1 MRNST
6 RKSSVLALLATSATI
21 LLSTGANAFEFT
33 FSGQVNRLIMNVDNG
48 DKKGTVNADNSV
60 SGTRLRIKGNGD
72 IGNGISA
79 GIYYEYQLQSNPT
92 DQIDVDSLNSDGVGG
107 NLGGGDNFSNRNAN
121 VWFKGDFGMV
131 TLGQGSGAADG
142 STEAD
147 LSGTT
152 VIQYTS
158 ANSDLLGDMEY
169 GGSGVTVSDVRS
181 SFDGLGRNDNI
192 RYDAAFGDFGFA
204 ASFGNGDKGELGGHY
219 KKDNLEVRVAVWDT
233 NNSTD
238 SSRTGAA
245 ISATWLMESGFSLT
259 GAYSGDNRDSGS
271 ADDPRNIYVKLGY
284 KTGNN
289 SFGIDWSET
298 KDLGT
303 GDGTSASVA
312 WVNQPMAGIE
322 LYAMYRV
329 ESVDDVSGDDIDA
342 VLGGAR
348 IKF

>member
-1 MRNST
+1 MIR
-6 RKSSVLALLATSATI
+6 AL
-21 LLSTGANAFEFT
+21 
-33 FSGQVNRLIMNVDNG
+33 D
-48 DKKGTVNADNSV
+48 
-60 SGTRLRIKGNGD
+60 
-72 IGNGISA
+72 
-79 GIYYEYQLQSNPT
+79 
-92 DQIDVDSLNSDGVGG
+92 
-107 NLGGGDNFSNRNAN
+107 
-121 VWFKGDFGMV
+121 
-131 TLGQGSGAADG
+131 
-142 STEAD
+142 
-147 LSGTT
+147 
-152 VIQYTS
+152 
-158 ANSDLLGDMEY
+158 
-169 GGSGVTVSDVRS
+169 
-181 SFDGLGRNDNI
+181 
-192 RYDAAFGDFGFA
+192 FGDFGFA
-204 ASFGNGDKGELGGHY
+204 ASFGNGEKGELGGYY

-238 SSRTGAA
+238 KSRTGAA
-245 ISATWLMESGFSLT
+245 ISATWLMESGFNLT
-259 GAYSGDNRDSGS
+259 GAYSGDNRDNGS

-298 KDLGT
+298 KDLGP